1 MGVNIFGA
9 LSGELSAPSR
19 QRPARS
25 EGPGDR
31 FAFQSSQVTSSQ
43 ASMRISAIS
52 YLNTAPLMWDFE
64 HGEIGKQFQISYT
77 IPSKCAVELEEG
89 TADIGIIPSFAYARI
104 PDLRIL
110 PGVAIASKNPVRS
123 ILLVS
128 PKPIEE
134 IQSVALDQSS
144 LTSVALVGILFQ
156 KYWPGGARKFTSHAP
171 NLESMLLTSDAA
183 LLIGDPALKVDRS
196 QYRTWDLAEE
206 WIRFT
211 GKPFVFAFWAVRES
225 ALKNSQLDLATI
237 FQNSRDHGL
246 EPGNLDEIARAWAS
260 KLGLGEDD
268 IRSYLTS
275 NIHYFLDDS
284 CLDGLR
290 LFYRYANECGLLP
303 EVSDLRFADSSSAL
317 ISH

>member
-1 MGVNIFGA
+1 
-9 LSGELSAPSR
+9 
-19 QRPARS
+19 
-25 EGPGDR
+25 
-31 FAFQSSQVTSSQ
+31 
-43 ASMRISAIS
+43 MRISAIS

-64 HGEIGKQFQISYT
+64 HGETGKQFEISYT
-77 IPSKCAVELEEG
+77 TPSKCAVELEEG

-104 PDLRIL
+104 SDLRIL

-128 PKPIEE
+128 QKPIEE
-134 IQSVALDQSS
+134 IQNVALDQSS

-156 KYWPGGARKFTSHAP
+156 KYWRGGARKFTSHAP
-171 NLESMLLTSDAA
+171 DLESMLLASDAA

-196 QYRTWDLAEE
+196 RYKTWDLAEE

-237 FQNSRDHGL
+237 FQDSRDHGL
-246 EPGNLDEIARAWAS
+246 EPANLDQIGRVWAP
-260 KLGLGEDD
+260 KLGLSEDD
-268 IRSYLTS
+268 VRRYLTT
-275 NIHYFLDDS
+275 NIHYFLDDA
-284 CLDGLR
+284 CLQGLR

-303 EVSDLRFADSSSAL
+303 SVPELRFAESRPAL

>member
-1 MGVNIFGA
+1 
-9 LSGELSAPSR
+9 
-19 QRPARS
+19 
-25 EGPGDR
+25 
-31 FAFQSSQVTSSQ
+31 
-43 ASMRISAIS
+43 MRISAIS

-110 PGVAIASKNPVRS
+110 PGVAIASKSPVRS

-128 PKPIEE
+128 QKPIEE
-134 IQSVALDQSS
+134 IKSVALDQSS
-144 LTSVALVGILFQ
+144 LTSVALAGILFQ
-156 KYWPGGARKFTSHAP
+156 KYWPGGAKTFTSHAP

-196 QYRTWDLAEE
+196 RYRTWDLAEE

-246 EPGNLDEIARAWAS
+246 EPGNLDEIARVWAP
-260 KLGLGEDD
+260 KLGLSEEDV
-268 IRSYLTS
+268 RRYLTT
-275 NIHYFLDDS
+275 NIHYFLDDG

-303 EVSDLRFADSSSAL
+303 EVSDLRFAESRPAL

>member
-1 MGVNIFGA
+1 
-9 LSGELSAPSR
+9 
-19 QRPARS
+19 
-25 EGPGDR
+25 
-31 FAFQSSQVTSSQ
+31 
-43 ASMRISAIS
+43 MRISAIS

-64 HGEIGKQFQISYT
+64 HGEAGKQFQISYT

-89 TADIGIIPSFAYARI
+89 KADIGIIPSFAYARI

-110 PGVAIASKNPVRS
+110 PAVAIASKNPVRS

-128 PKPIEE
+128 QKPIEE
-134 IQSVALDQSS
+134 IQTVALDQSS
-144 LTSVALVGILFQ
+144 LTSVALIGILFQ

-171 NLESMLLTSDAA
+171 NLESMLATSDAA
-183 LLIGDPALKVDRS
+183 LLIGDPALKVDRAR
-196 QYRTWDLAEE
+196 YRTWDLAEE

-246 EPGNLDEIARAWAS
+246 EPGNLDEIARVWAP
-260 KLGLGEDD
+260 KLGLSEDD
-268 IRSYLTS
+268 LRRYLTT
-275 NIHYFLDDS
+275 NIHYFLDDA

-290 LFYRYANECGLLP
+290 LFYRYAHECGLLP
-303 EVSDLRFADSSSAL
+303 ETTELRFAENRPAL
-317 ISH
+317 MSH